1 MHPSES
7 TPTESAQ
14 TKPTLVLQ
22 KKVCMIGSFAVG
34 KTSLVSRYVHNRFS
48 DKYLSTIG
56 VKIDRKVLRLDDT
69 EIQMMLWDLN
79 GEDAFQRVRLSY
91 LRGAHGYLLV
101 ADGTRRNTLETALK
115 LSHQIVDAFGD
126 LPRILTINKSDLKP
140 EWEIKDK
147 DLIPLRDAGW
157 SIFKTS
163 AKDTQSVDETF
174 RHLASRM
181 TQQT

>member
-1 MHPSES
+1 MHLSEP
-7 TPTESAQ
+7 TPTE
-14 TKPTLVLQ
+14 PTLVLQ

-56 VKIDRKVLRLDDT
+56 VKIDRKVLRQGDT
-69 EIQMMLWDLN
+69 EIQMILWDLN

-101 ADGTRRNTLETALK
+101 ADGTRRSTLETAMK
-115 LSHQIVDAFGD
+115 LSRQIVDAFGD
-126 LPRILTINKSDLKP
+126 LPRILAINKSDLKP

-147 DLIPLRDAGW
+147 DLNPLRDAGW
-157 SIFKTS
+157 AIFETS
-163 AKDTQSVDETF
+163 AKDAMSVDETF

-181 TQQT
+181 TPNA

>member
-1 MHPSES
+1 MHISEP
-7 TPTESAQ
+7 TPTE
-14 TKPTLVLQ
+14 PTLVLQ

-56 VKIDRKVLRLDDT
+56 VKIDRKVLRLGDT

-115 LSHQIVDAFGD
+115 LSRQIVEAFGD
-126 LPRILTINKSDLKP
+126 LPRVIALNKSDLKA

-147 DLIPLRDAGW
+147 DINPLRDAGW
-157 SIFKTS
+157 TLFETS
-163 AKDTQSVDETF
+163 AKETQSVDETF
-174 RHLASRM
+174 RHLAGRM
-181 TQQT
+181 ITDPPA